1 MELYKVYSK
10 HPFTMI
16 ISGPS
21 GAGKSV
27 WVKRLIEQ
35 SSSVCS
41 PPPKKIFY
49 FYTEYQPLFSDMPG
63 VTFIQGLS
71 EEMIERLGE
80 EPCWIIL
87 DDLMDDASD
96 SKIVSDL
103 FTKVSHHRDISVIL
117 ILQNFFVKGKQMRN
131 ITLNSSYLVLMKN
144 PRDKNIAS
152 YIARQIYPNRA
163 KKFRQ
168 MYEDVTKNPFTYLFI
183 DLKADTP
190 EEIRLLSNV
199 LGEKD
204 YISVYRI

>member
-1 MELYKVYSK
+1 
-10 HPFTMI
+10 
-16 ISGPS
+16 
-21 GAGKSV
+21 
-27 WVKRLIEQ
+27 
-35 SSSVCS
+35 
-41 PPPKKIFY
+41 
-49 FYTEYQPLFSDMPG
+49 
-63 VTFIQGLS
+63 
-71 EEMIERLGE
+71 
-80 EPCWIIL
+80 
-87 DDLMDDASD
+87 
-96 SKIVSDL
+96 
-103 FTKVSHHRDISVIL
+103 
-117 ILQNFFVKGKQMRN
+117 MRN

>member
-1 MELYKVYSK
+1 MDLYDVHLK

-27 WVKRLIEQ
+27 WVKKLIDHSQ
-35 SSSVCS
+35 SACN
-41 PPPKKIFY
+41 PPPKKIYY
-49 FYTEYQPLFSDMPG
+49 FYTEYQPLFAEMPD
-63 VTFIQGLS
+63 VNFIQGLS
-71 EEMIERLGE
+71 ESVIEKLGD

-96 SKIVSDL
+96 SRIVSDL

-152 YIARQIYPNRA
+152 YIARQVYPNRV

-168 MYEDVTKNPFTYLFI
+168 MYEDVTKQPYSYLFI

-190 EEIRLLSNV
+190 EEIRLLTHI

-204 YISVYRI
+204 YISVFRI

>member
-1 MELYKVYSK
+1 MEVYDVHLK

-16 ISGPS
+16 VSGPS

-27 WVKRLIEQ
+27 WVKKLIEN
-35 SSSVCS
+35 SSFACS
-41 PPPKKIFY
+41 PPPKKIYY
-49 FYTEYQPLFSDMPG
+49 FYTEYQPLFTQMPG

-71 EEMIERLGE
+71 ENIIEKLGN
-80 EPCWIIL
+80 EPSWIIL
-87 DDLMDDASD
+87 DDLMDDVSD
-96 SKIVSDL
+96 SRIVSDL
-103 FTKVSHHRDISVIL
+103 FTKVSHHRDVSVIL

-152 YIARQIYPNRA
+152 YIARQVYPNKI

-168 MYEDVTKNPFTYLFI
+168 MYEDVTKQPYSYLFI

-190 EEIRLLSNV
+190 EEIRLMNNI
-199 LGEKD
+199 LGERD
-204 YISVYRI
+204 HISVFRI